1 MNKLPNISPGEILK
15 EEFLIPMGLT
25 NEQLSEKLNISSIY
39 IEDVITNNKKITT
52 EFALKLSKFFGN
64 STNFWLGLQND
75 YDIENE
81 SFKIKDELNKISK
94 FEFEAI

>member
-1 MNKLPNISPGEILK
+1 MPNISPGEILK

-25 NEQLSEKLNISSIY
+25 NEKLSEKLNISSEY
-39 IEDVITNNKKITT
+39 IENVITNKDKIST

-64 STNFWLGLQND
+64 STNFWLGIQTD

-81 SFKIKDELNKISK
+81 SIKIKDELNKISK
-94 FEFEAI
+94 FEFEVN

>member
-1 MNKLPNISPGEILK
+1 MNKIPNISPGEILK

-25 NEQLSEKLNISSIY
+25 NEMLSEKLNISSEY
-39 IEDVITNNKKITT
+39 IENVIENKENIST

-94 FEFEAI
+94 FQFEAI